1 MDFTQWSQLALIC
14 VMGAM
19 SPGPSLAVILRN
31 TISGGRT
38 QGLMSGVGHGLGITF
53 YSLVAI
59 TGLVALLKTVPNL
72 FLIAQIIGSLFLIL
86 LGGKM
91 IISGIGGEQD
101 NGELKQSTISG
112 YRGFSE
118 GFLIAFLNP
127 KIAVWLLALFSQFV
141 QPDADFTEQLVMV
154 LTVGGVD
161 TSWYCLVAF
170 LASSGGLVKALQR
183 NAKRND
189 LIMGLLLILLAGGM
203 LWRVFALLS

>member
-53 YSLVAI
+53 YSVVAI
-59 TGLVALLKTVPNL
+59 TGLVALLKTVPNF

-91 IISGIGGEQD
+91 IISSIGGKQN
-101 NGELKQSTISG
+101 NGELKQSTITE
-112 YRGFSE
+112 YRGFSGTKPSRTVQRE
-118 GFLIAFLNP
+118 
-127 KIAVWLLALFSQFV
+127 LLGKYPHKSPQKVSWPLLRDSQKFSIF
-141 QPDADFTEQLVMV
+141 DESKTE
-154 LTVGGVD
+154 
-161 TSWYCLVAF
+161 
-170 LASSGGLVKALQR
+170 
-183 NAKRND
+183 
-189 LIMGLLLILLAGGM
+189 
-203 LWRVFALLS
+203 